1 MRSPI
6 FWRSLLLVVLGG
18 VLFFGLSGQR
28 PAFAGGPLI
37 VGGTFGVDAQPFTW
51 DTSAPIQYNVDGGP
65 LSVDPDGNV
74 VVNNADGVM
83 RVEQM
88 FQVWETVST
97 ATISYTNA
105 GQITSIGAFTDGDV
119 NTMEEFNAVE
129 GDCLA
134 GNQSPIVYDADGSL
148 FQDLVGD
155 PNVIGFAGPCQRG
168 VNGRILSA
176 EAALNGRFLDGIT
189 DLNATPPNRELSD
202 AAFDAAFIHE
212 FGHFSGLD
220 HSQINLNCIVTGCAD
235 GSDDA
240 FGLPTMF
247 PNLLSFLL
255 ESTGV
260 PAQLTLAPDDIAWI
274 SRLYPAAGPGGFNA
288 TFGTIEG
295 TIFFSDG
302 QTPAQGVNV
311 IARQV
316 EDGNPANGDESRRVA
331 VSVVSGYLFTS
342 NPGQSVTGTNFG
354 SSFGSRDPTLV
365 GFYRIPGLWPGN
377 YTIEVESINA
387 GFDAGSSVGPLN
399 PPIPSPGPAEFWDV
413 GESDTDVPGPT
424 GDKSTV
430 PPVTAGGVVMNI
442 NIILNGTPPRFDQ
455 FER

>member
-1 MRSPI
+1 MRAPAY
-6 FWRSLLLVVLGG
+6 WRFLLVALLAG
-18 VLFFGLSGQR
+18 VFFFGLSGQR
-28 PAFAGGPLI
+28 PAFAGGPLL
-37 VGGTFGVDAQPFTW
+37 VGGTFGLDAQPFTW
-51 DTSAPIQYNVDGGP
+51 DPDPAAMPIQYTTDGGM
-65 LSVDPDGNV
+65 LGTLT
-74 VVNNADGVM
+74 NAEADT
-83 RVEQM
+83 RVQAM
-88 FQVWETVST
+88 FQVWQDVTT
-97 ATISYTNA
+97 ATIAFNRA
-105 GQITSIGAFTDGDV
+105 RSISPVGVFTDGDV

-134 GNQSPIVYDADGSL
+134 VRQSPIVYDADGSL

-155 PNVIGFAGPCQRG
+155 PNVIGFAGLCRFDS
-168 VNGRILSA
+168 NGRILSA

-202 AAFDAAFIHE
+202 AAFDATFIHE

-220 HSQINLNCIVTGCAD
+220 HSQINVNCIVTGCAP

-247 PNLLSFLL
+247 PFLLSGLE
-255 ESTGV
+255 ESTGN
-260 PAQLTLAPDDIAWI
+260 PAQLTLSPDDIAWI
-274 SRLYPAAGPGGFNA
+274 SRFYPAAGPGGFNA

-331 VSVVSGYLFTS
+331 VSVVSGYLFTG
-342 NPGQSVTGTNFG
+342 NPGQFVTGTNFG

-365 GFYRIPGLWPGN
+365 GFYRIPGLPPGD

-399 PPIPSPGPAEFWDV
+399 PPIPMPGTAPSPAGPFV
-413 GESDTDVPGPT
+413 VS
-424 GDKSTV
+424 
-430 PPVTAGGVVMNI
+430 AGGTVTGGTNI
-442 NIILNGTPPRFDQ
+442 TLVNTPPRFDQ

>member
-1 MRSPI
+1 MRAPAY
-6 FWRSLLLVVLGG
+6 WRFLLVALLAG
-18 VLFFGLSGQR
+18 VFFFGLSGQR
-28 PAFAGGPLI
+28 AAHAGGPLI
-37 VGGTFGVDAQPFTW
+37 VGGSFGLDAQPFTW
-51 DTSAPIQYNVDGGP
+51 DPDPAAMPIQYTTDGGM
-65 LSVDPDGNV
+65 LGTLTAAQ
-74 VVNNADGVM
+74 ADT
-83 RVEQM
+83 RVASM
-88 FQVWETVST
+88 FQVWADVST
-97 ATISYTNA
+97 ATISFNRSGLIMNA
-105 GQITSIGAFTDGDV
+105 GVFTDGDV
-119 NTMEEFNAVE
+119 DTMEEFNAVE
-129 GDCLA
+129 GSCLN
-134 GNQSPIVYDADGSL
+134 GTQSPIVYDADGSL
-148 FQDLVGD
+148 FDDLVGD
-155 PNVIGFAGPCQRG
+155 PNVIGFAGPCRLDVG
-168 VNGRILSA
+168 GRILSA
-176 EAALNGRFLDGIT
+176 EAALNGRFLDGIDTSTNSELT
-189 DLNATPPNRELSD
+189 DAEFN
-202 AAFDAAFIHE
+202 AAFIHE

-274 SRLYPAAGPGGFNA
+274 SSLYPDPTTFAT

-342 NPGQSVTGTNFG
+342 NPGQSVTSTNPG
-354 SSFGSRDPTLV
+354 SSFGSRTPTLI
-365 GFYRIPGLWPGN
+365 GFYRIPGLLPGN
-377 YTIEVESINA
+377 YTIEVESINE

-399 PPIPSPGPAEFWDV
+399 PPIPMPGTAPSPAGPFV
-413 GESDTDVPGPT
+413 VS
-424 GDKSTV
+424 
-430 PPVTAGGVVMNI
+430 AGGTVTGGTNI
-442 NIILNGTPPRFDQ
+442 TLVGTPPRFDQ
-455 FER
+455 FEN